1 MTRFVIGFLIGVILG
16 AAGMGAFLVVG
27 HGSDYFVSASP
38 RVRELE
44 AGLREGQHEREWL
57 RARLTEAN
65 DALGRLESRFV
76 GLAQRFESLAGQPP
90 LAPPRLRPQAVPSA
104 APPSAAQGQLRAP
117 ALAPAAP
124 IPTPPVAASAAR
136 GIELAP

>member
-1 MTRFVIGFLIGVILG
+1 MTRFVIGLLLGVILG
-16 AAGMGAFLVVG
+16 AVGMGAFLVVG

-65 DALGRLESRFV
+65 DALDRLESRFV
-76 GLAQRFESLAGQPP
+76 GLAERFELLATQSP
-90 LAPPRLRPQAVPSA
+90 LVPPRLRPQVP
-104 APPSAAQGQLRAP
+104 APAQLPGAAQDRQRAP
-117 ALAPAAP
+117 ALAPPAP
-124 IPTPPVAASAAR
+124 RPTPLPRAPAAQATAS
-136 GIELAP
+136 